1 MSEYSSKP
9 TFRDLLLEATNRL
22 RASGASTASLDAEL
36 LLAEAAKMSRESVIR
51 EIETSPSESIVSKYL
66 TFIERREKQE
76 PVAYILG
83 RREFWSL
90 DFLLTRSVLVPRAET
105 EILVSETLHRV
116 PRRGARLLD
125 LGTGCGNV
133 ALALASEGDNFSIVA
148 TDISEEA
155 VQIAQKNAMQLGL
168 DKQVSFVQGDWLE
181 PFLALECFDGVVSN
195 PPYIRLRDWD
205 TLDHQTLDFE
215 PTQALLGGDDGLDA
229 YHSIIEDAHRFLRPS
244 GWLLMEIGMD
254 QAQEVRDCLQA
265 TGWYG
270 PSKVIGDLAG
280 RDRVVVAR
288 RTG

>member
-1 MSEYSSKP
+1 M
-9 TFRDLLLEATNRL
+9 
-22 RASGASTASLDAEL
+22 
-36 LLAEAAKMSRESVIR
+36 REFESI
-51 EIETSPSESIVSKYL
+51 PAESIVSKYL
-66 TFIERREKQE
+66 AFIERRERQE

-90 DFLLTRSVLVPRAET
+90 DLLLTRDVLIPRPET

-116 PRRGARLLD
+116 SSKGARLLD

-133 ALALASEGDNFSIVA
+133 ALALASEGDNFSVVA
-148 TDISEEA
+148 TDISGEA
-155 VQIAQKNAMQLGL
+155 VRIAQKNATRLGL
-168 DKQVSFVQGDWLE
+168 GKQVSFVQGDWLE
-181 PFLALECFDGVVSN
+181 PFLASESFDGVVSN

-215 PTQALLGGDDGLDA
+215 PAQALLGGDAGLDSC
-229 YHSIIEDAHRFLRPS
+229 YSIIANAYRFLRPA

-254 QAQEVRDCLQA
+254 QAREVRDFLRA
-265 TGWYG
+265 MGWYG
-270 PSKVIGDLAG
+270 PSEVIRDLAG